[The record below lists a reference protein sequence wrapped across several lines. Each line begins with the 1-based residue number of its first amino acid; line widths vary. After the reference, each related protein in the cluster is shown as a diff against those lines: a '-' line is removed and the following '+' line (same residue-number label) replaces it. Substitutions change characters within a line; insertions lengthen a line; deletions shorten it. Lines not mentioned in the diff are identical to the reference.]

1 MQYEERF
8 SKMQQHTGEHIVS
21 GIVNR
26 RFGYNNVG
34 FHLGNEEVTM
44 DFDGMLTE
52 TDLKEIEWEA
62 NQAVA
67 DNVKIQVLY
76 PTKEEKAA
84 RIGYSLISNHAF
96 VDGNKRIGT
105 HAMLVF
111 LAINGVTLFYE
122 DEELITLILRT
133 AAGDLDEPGFLAWL
147 KAHVES

>member
-1 MQYEERF
+1 
-8 SKMQQHTGEHIVS
+8 MQQHTGEHIVS

-67 DNVKIQVLY
+67 DNVKNSSVV
-76 PTKEEKAA
+76 
-84 RIGYSLISNHAF
+84 S
-96 VDGNKRIGT
+96 DKR
-105 HAMLVF
+105 
-111 LAINGVTLFYE
+111 
-122 DEELITLILRT
+122 RT
-133 AAGDLDEPGFLAWL
+133 
-147 KAHVES
+147 